1 MRDLA
6 GRVAIVTGAS
16 AGIGA
21 ATARL
26 LGGAGMRVAL
36 CARRRER
43 LERLAGEIGGAG
55 SEALACPV
63 DVTDA
68 PALRAVIEDIAS
80 RWGRIDVLINNAGR
94 GLAAHLEDTTPEEIR
109 ALLELNL
116 LAVVTGT
123 QAVLPLMRRQGRGHI
138 VNVSSVV
145 GRRGIPGRS
154 AYAATKFALGGLTE
168 ALRME
173 LRGSGIAVS
182 LVYPVYTRTE
192 FHDVEPRRMAF
203 PRMGAEQSAERVA
216 RAILRCVRRPR
227 PEVYPY
233 WPARV
238 LAAVSATAPA
248 AVDRLIALA
257 WGLASRRR
265 LKT

>member
-21 ATARL
+21 ATARML
-26 LGGAGMRVAL
+26 AGAGMRVAL

-43 LERLAGEIGGAG
+43 LERLAAEIGSGG
-55 SEALACPV
+55 GEAAACQV

-68 PALRAVIEDIAS
+68 PALHAVIGAVAA
-80 RWGRIDVLINNAGR
+80 RWGRVDVLVNNAGR
-94 GLAAHLEDTTPEEIR
+94 GLAASLEDTTPEDLR
-109 ALLELNL
+109 SLLELNL
-116 LAVVTGT
+116 VAVLTGT

-145 GRRGIPGRS
+145 GRRAIPGRS

-192 FHDVEPRRMAF
+192 FHDVEPRRMPF
-203 PRMGAEQSAERVA
+203 PRMGPVQSAEQVA
-216 RAILRCVRRPR
+216 RAILRCVKRPR

-233 WPARV
+233 WPAKL
-238 LAAVSATAPA
+238 LATLSATTPG
-248 AVDRLIALA
+248 AVDRLLAL
-257 WGLASRRR
+257 GVRS
-265 LKT
+265 